1 MCCSESTYRA
11 LPCTRPERRSQ
22 APAAARLSA
31 PAVCRAAGR
40 PAAGRCSP
48 CVCGATDRP
57 AADTPAHRAAA
68 LGPADAARHTSESS
82 SAHNRTVHQ
91 AELYLR
97 VLLSPHRVASS
108 ETSSLQPLLPVTSL
122 LLLQILQTL
131 HLQRCGQQS
140 ALRHNSHDSELVMAD
155 VCASDYSVCVCS
167 AFAMQCILD
176 ARTQALTDLSGCSL
190 MILNLLHNKDCLI
203 QN

>member
-1 MCCSESTYRA
+1 MCVLMCCSESTYRA

-82 SAHNRTVHQ
+82 SAHKPHR
-91 AELYLR
+91 ASGRALPACAALSSSRGFLGDE
-97 VLLSPHRVASS
+97 LSPAAAAGHEPPPAADPPNAAPPALRPAERS
-108 ETSSLQPLLPVTSL
+108 ETQ
-122 LLLQILQTL
+122 
-131 HLQRCGQQS
+131 
-140 ALRHNSHDSELVMAD
+140 
-155 VCASDYSVCVCS
+155 
-167 AFAMQCILD
+167 
-176 ARTQALTDLSGCSL
+176 LT
-190 MILNLLHNKDCLI
+190 
-203 QN
+203 

>member
-22 APAAARLSA
+22 APLLLVSQLLLSA
-31 PAVCRAAGR
+31 ERLEDLRRDAAHR
-40 PAAGRCSP
+40 VSAA
-48 CVCGATDRP
+48 ATDRP
-57 AADTPAHRAAA
+57 AGRHSSLTRAAA

-155 VCASDYSVCVCS
+155 VCASDYRCVCVFSVCNAVHIRCTNS
-167 AFAMQCILD
+167 S
-176 ARTQALTDLSGCSL
+176 TDRLKRL
-190 MILNLLHNKDCLI
+190 
-203 QN
+203 

>member
-1 MCCSESTYRA
+1 MCVLMCCSESTYRA

-97 VLLSPHRVASS
+97 VLLLLIAWLPRRQALSSRCCRSRASS
-108 ETSSLQPLLPVTSL
+108 CCRSSKRCTSSAAAS
-122 LLLQILQTL
+122 
-131 HLQRCGQQS
+131 R
-140 ALRHNSHDSELVMAD
+140 AL
-155 VCASDYSVCVCS
+155 
-167 AFAMQCILD
+167 
-176 ARTQALTDLSGCSL
+176 
-190 MILNLLHNKDCLI
+190 
-203 QN
+203 